1 MTLFEA
7 VIVYVLLILVLST
20 LKDLYPLILFGFM
33 VSFIALSLVS
43 IFDSAGTFTTTTF
56 SGTVTQKTWLELL
69 YGSLTLVSFYK
80 AYWIAWRGKQKH
92 ISEGE

>member
-7 VIVYVLLILVLST
+7 VIVYILLILVLST

-43 IFDSAGTFTTTTF
+43 IFDSAGTFSTTTF
-56 SGTVTQKTWLELL
+56 GTVTQLTWLEVL
-69 YGSLTLVSFYK
+69 YGSLTMVTFYK
-80 AYWIAWRGKQKH
+80 AYYIAWRGKNKH
-92 ISEGE
+92 ISEGG